1 MFNNNTI
8 KFLLSISLIFLFSC
22 NKDNEVADISPL
34 STPNKDSCNLDQL
47 LDEYQLF
54 ANQMNSA
61 MKANDNT
68 KILSINMDIKT
79 WVTKWDDAK
88 SNCTAEEEL
97 TATQKMLSI
106 VNSIN
111 KGQ

>member
-1 MFNNNTI
+1 MFYSNTI
-8 KFLLSISLIFLFSC
+8 NFLLLTSLIFLFSC
-22 NKDNEVADISPL
+22 NKDNECTNHELLPE
-34 STPNKDSCNLDQL
+34 KDSCNLNHL
-47 LDEYQLF
+47 LDEYQIF
-54 ANQMNSA
+54 VNQMNSA

>member
-22 NKDNEVADISPL
+22 NKDNEVVDISP
-34 STPNKDSCNLDQL
+34 STPKKDSCNLDQL
-47 LDEYQLF
+47 LDEYKIF
-54 ANQMNSA
+54 VKQMNSA

-79 WVTKWDDAK
+79 WVAKWDDAK

-111 KGQ
+111 RGQ